1 MMSARDSSN
10 CVPPSGRTA
19 WSVTEA
25 VIPKI
30 QYLINKDQ
38 QSLQRVAPMIFVAL
52 WSTGF
57 VVARYAT
64 TDAGPLTFLCIRMF
78 VAAGLLWLCAT
89 ALRAPRMTRS
99 DWSAASIVGI
109 FMHAIY
115 LGGVFVA
122 IDNGLPSG
130 LSALIAGLHPVATSV
145 AARVFLRE
153 QLSRKQIVG
162 VFLGLIGVCTVV
174 IEKLDAA
181 DGGVTIAAMI
191 AMMISIF
198 GLSVGT
204 LVQRALGKEMP
215 LLRGTA
221 TQYLASGV
229 VLAVASGFSESWRF
243 EITGNT
249 LFSLLWAVVVLSL
262 GAVLLMMTLLARHT
276 AAKVSSLFF
285 LTPALSTIEGAI
297 LFGER
302 LGVLALVGFGIAIFG
317 VRMTMQPTNAAPE
330 VSTA

>member
-1 MMSARDSSN
+1 M
-10 CVPPSGRTA
+10 
-19 WSVTEA
+19 
-25 VIPKI
+25 
-30 QYLINKDQ
+30 
-38 QSLQRVAPMIFVAL
+38 
-52 WSTGF
+52 
-57 VVARYAT
+57 VARYAT
-64 TDAGPLTFLCIRMF
+64 KDAGPLTFLGVRMF
-78 VAAGLLWLCAT
+78 IAAGLLWLIAT
-89 ALRAPRMTRS
+89 AMLAPRMTRT
-99 DWSAASIVGI
+99 DWSAASIVGV

-153 QLSRKQIVG
+153 QLTRKQIYGVCLGLVG
-162 VFLGLIGVCTVV
+162 VLAVV
-174 IEKLDAA
+174 IEKLQDAN
-181 DGGVTIAAMI
+181 GGVTKTAMI

-198 GLSVGT
+198 GLTIGT
-204 LVQRALGKEMP
+204 LVQRALGKQMP

-229 VLAVASGFSESWRF
+229 VLAVASGFSEQWQ
-243 EITGNT
+243 
-249 LFSLLWAVVVLSL
+249 FSMTRYTVFSMLWAVVVLSL

-297 LFGER
+297 LFDER
-302 LGVLALVGFGIAIFG
+302 LGVLAVVGLVIAIIG
-317 VRMTMQPTNAAPE
+317 VRLTMQ
-330 VSTA
+330 STAATPDASTA

>member
-1 MMSARDSSN
+1 LSN
-10 CVPPSGRTA
+10 
-19 WSVTEA
+19 
-25 VIPKI
+25 
-30 QYLINKDQ
+30 NKQ
-38 QSLQRVAPMIFVAL
+38 QSLARVAPSIFVAL

-64 TDAGPLTFLCIRMF
+64 TDAGPLTFLGVRMF
-78 VAAGLLWLCAT
+78 IAAGLLWLIAT
-89 ALRAPRMTRS
+89 AMRAPRMTRS
-99 DWSAASIVGI
+99 DWSAATIVGI

-162 VFLGLIGVCTVV
+162 VFLGLVGVCAVV

-181 DGGVTIAAMI
+181 NSGVTTTAMI
-191 AMMISIF
+191 AMVVSIF
-198 GLSVGT
+198 GLTVGT
-204 LVQRALGKEMP
+204 LVQRAFGKEMP

-243 EITGNT
+243 EITRYT
-249 LFSLLWAVVVLSL
+249 VFSMLWAVVVLSL

-297 LFGER
+297 LFDER
-302 LGVLALVGFGIAIFG
+302 LGALALVGLVIAIFG
-317 VRMTMQPTNAAPE
+317 VRMTMQTTAATPDA
-330 VSTA
+330 STA

>member
-1 MMSARDSSN
+1 MSN
-10 CVPPSGRTA
+10 N
-19 WSVTEA
+19 
-25 VIPKI
+25 
-30 QYLINKDQ
+30 QQ
-38 QSLQRVAPMIFVAL
+38 QSLARVAPAIFVAL

-64 TDAGPLTFLCIRMF
+64 TDAGPLTFLCVRMF
-78 VAAGLLWLCAT
+78 IAAGLLWLIAT
-89 ALRAPRMTRS
+89 GLRAPRMARS
-99 DWSAASIVGI
+99 DWSAATIVGI

-122 IDNGLPSG
+122 IDLGLPSG

-162 VFLGLIGVCTVV
+162 VFLGLVGVCAVV
-174 IEKLDAA
+174 IEKLDAT
-181 DGGVTIAAMI
+181 DSGVTTGAMI
-191 AMMISIF
+191 AMMVSIF
-198 GLSVGT
+198 GLTVGT
-204 LVQRALGKEMP
+204 LVQRELGKEMP

-243 EITGNT
+243 EITSNT
-249 LFSLLWAVVVLSL
+249 VFSMLWAVFVLSL

-297 LFGER
+297 LFDER
-302 LGVLALVGFGIAIFG
+302 LGALALVGLVIAIFG
-317 VRMTMQPTNAAPE
+317 VRLTMQTAAATPDA
-330 VSTA
+330 STA

>member
-1 MMSARDSSN
+1 MSN
-10 CVPPSGRTA
+10 N
-19 WSVTEA
+19 
-25 VIPKI
+25 
-30 QYLINKDQ
+30 QQ
-38 QSLQRVAPMIFVAL
+38 QSLARVAPAIFVAL

-64 TDAGPLTFLCIRMF
+64 KDAGPLTFLGVRMF
-78 VAAGLLWLCAT
+78 IAAGLLWLIAT
-89 ALRAPRMTRS
+89 AMRAPRMTRT
-99 DWSAASIVGI
+99 DWSAASIVGV

-153 QLSRKQIVG
+153 QLTRKQIYGVCLGLVG
-162 VFLGLIGVCTVV
+162 VLAVV
-174 IEKLDAA
+174 IEKLQDAN
-181 DGGVTIAAMI
+181 GGVTKTAMI

-198 GLSVGT
+198 GLTIGT
-204 LVQRALGKEMP
+204 LVQRALGKQMP

-229 VLAVASGFSESWRF
+229 VLAVASGFSEQWQ
-243 EITGNT
+243 
-249 LFSLLWAVVVLSL
+249 FSMTRYTVFSMLWAVVVLSL

-297 LFGER
+297 LFDER
-302 LGVLALVGFGIAIFG
+302 LGVLAVVGLVIAIIG
-317 VRMTMQPTNAAPE
+317 VRLTMQ
-330 VSTA
+330 STAATPDASTA

>member
-1 MMSARDSSN
+1 LS
-10 CVPPSGRTA
+10 
-19 WSVTEA
+19 
-25 VIPKI
+25 
-30 QYLINKDQ
+30 INQQ
-38 QSLQRVAPMIFVAL
+38 QSLARVAPAIFVAL

-64 TDAGPLTFLCIRMF
+64 TDAGPLTFLCVRMF
-78 VAAGLLWLCAT
+78 IAAGLLWLIASG
-89 ALRAPRMTRS
+89 LRAPRMTHS
-99 DWSAASIVGI
+99 DWSAATIVGV

-122 IDNGLPSG
+122 IDLGLPSG

-153 QLSRKQIVG
+153 QLSRKQIAG
-162 VFLGLIGVCTVV
+162 VFLGLVGVCAVV
-174 IEKLDAA
+174 FEKLDAVN
-181 DGGVTIAAMI
+181 GGVTKGAMI
-191 AMMISIF
+191 AMMVSIF
-198 GLSVGT
+198 GLTVGT
-204 LVQRALGKEMP
+204 LVQRALGKDMP

-229 VLAVASGFSESWRF
+229 VLSVASGLSESWRF
-243 EITGNT
+243 EVTRNT
-249 LFSLLWAVVVLSL
+249 VFSMLWAVFVLSL

-297 LFGER
+297 LFDER
-302 LGVLALVGFGIAIFG
+302 LGALALVGLVIAIFG
-317 VRMTMQPTNAAPE
+317 VRMTMQTTAATPDA
-330 VSTA
+330 STA

>member
-1 MMSARDSSN
+1 LTDS
-10 CVPPSGRTA
+10 
-19 WSVTEA
+19 
-25 VIPKI
+25 K
-30 QYLINKDQ
+30 Q
-38 QSLQRVAPMIFVAL
+38 QSLARVAPAIFVAL

-64 TDAGPLTFLCIRMF
+64 TDAGPLTFLSVRMF
-78 VAAGLLWLCAT
+78 IAAGLLWLIAT
-89 ALRAPRMTRS
+89 GLRAPRMARS
-99 DWSAASIVGI
+99 DWSAATIVGI

-122 IDNGLPSG
+122 IDLGLPSG

-153 QLSRKQIVG
+153 HLSRKQIVG
-162 VFLGLIGVCTVV
+162 VFLGLVGVCAVV
-174 IEKLDAA
+174 VEKLEDAN
-181 DGGVTIAAMI
+181 GGVTTAAMV
-191 AMMISIF
+191 AMLISIF
-198 GLSVGT
+198 GLTVGT
-204 LVQRALGKEMP
+204 LVQRAFGKEMP

-229 VLAVASGFSESWRF
+229 VLAIASGLSESWRF
-243 EITGNT
+243 EVTSNT
-249 LFSLLWAVVVLSL
+249 VFSMLWAVVVLSL

-297 LFGER
+297 LFDER
-302 LGVLALVGFGIAIFG
+302 LGVLALVGLVIAIFG
-317 VRMTMQPTNAAPE
+317 VRMTMQTTTPAPDA
-330 VSTA
+330 STA

>member
-1 MMSARDSSN
+1 M
-10 CVPPSGRTA
+10 
-19 WSVTEA
+19 
-25 VIPKI
+25 
-30 QYLINKDQ
+30 
-38 QSLQRVAPMIFVAL
+38 
-52 WSTGF
+52 
-57 VVARYAT
+57 VARYAT
-64 TDAGPLTFLCIRMF
+64 KDAGPLTFLCVRMF
-78 VAAGLLWLCAT
+78 IAAGLLWLIAT
-89 ALRAPRMTRS
+89 AMRAPRMMRS
-99 DWSAASIVGI
+99 DWSAATIVGV

-122 IDNGLPSG
+122 IDLGLPSG

-162 VFLGLIGVCTVV
+162 VFLGLVGVCAVV

-181 DGGVTIAAMI
+181 DGGVTTGAMI

-198 GLSVGT
+198 GLTIGT

-243 EITGNT
+243 EITSNT
-249 LFSLLWAVVVLSL
+249 VFSMLWAVVVLSL

-302 LGVLALVGFGIAIFG
+302 LGALALVGLVIAIFG
-317 VRMTMQPTNAAPE
+317 VRLTMQTTAATPDA
-330 VSTA
+330 STA

>member
-1 MMSARDSSN
+1 M
-10 CVPPSGRTA
+10 
-19 WSVTEA
+19 
-25 VIPKI
+25 
-30 QYLINKDQ
+30 
-38 QSLQRVAPMIFVAL
+38 
-52 WSTGF
+52 
-57 VVARYAT
+57 VARYAT
-64 TDAGPLTFLCIRMF
+64 KDAGPLTFVCVRMF
-78 VAAGLLWLCAT
+78 IAAGLLWLIAT
-89 ALRAPRMTRS
+89 AMRAPRMTRS
-99 DWSAASIVGI
+99 DWSAATIVGV

-153 QLSRKQIVG
+153 QLSRKQIIG
-162 VFLGLIGVCTVV
+162 VFLGLVGVCAVV

-181 DGGVTIAAMI
+181 DGGVTTAAMI

-198 GLSVGT
+198 GLTVGT

-276 AAKVSSLFF
+276 ATKVTSLFF
-285 LTPALSTIEGAI
+285 LTPALSTIEGGI

-302 LGVLALVGFGIAIFG
+302 LGALALVGLVVAIFG
-317 VRMTMQPTNAAPE
+317 VRMTMQTTAATPDA
-330 VSTA
+330 STA

>member
-1 MMSARDSSN
+1 M
-10 CVPPSGRTA
+10 
-19 WSVTEA
+19 
-25 VIPKI
+25 
-30 QYLINKDQ
+30 
-38 QSLQRVAPMIFVAL
+38 
-52 WSTGF
+52 
-57 VVARYAT
+57 VARYAT
-64 TDAGPLTFLCIRMF
+64 KDAGPLTFVCVRMF
-78 VAAGLLWLCAT
+78 IAAGLLWLIAT
-89 ALRAPRMTRS
+89 AMRAPRMTRS
-99 DWSAASIVGI
+99 DWSAATIVGV

-153 QLSRKQIVG
+153 QLSRKQIIG
-162 VFLGLIGVCTVV
+162 VFLGLVGVCAVV

-181 DGGVTIAAMI
+181 DGGVTTAAMI
-191 AMMISIF
+191 AMMISIC
-198 GLSVGT
+198 GLTVGT

-276 AAKVSSLFF
+276 ATKVSSLFF
-285 LTPALSTIEGAI
+285 LTPALSTIEGGI

-302 LGVLALVGFGIAIFG
+302 LGALALVGLVVAIFG
-317 VRMTMQPTNAAPE
+317 VRMTMQTTAATPDA
-330 VSTA
+330 STA

>member
-1 MMSARDSSN
+1 LSN
-10 CVPPSGRTA
+10 S
-19 WSVTEA
+19 
-25 VIPKI
+25 
-30 QYLINKDQ
+30 QQ
-38 QSLQRVAPMIFVAL
+38 QSLARVAPAIFVAL

-64 TDAGPLTFLCIRMF
+64 TDAGPLTFLCVRMF
-78 VAAGLLWLCAT
+78 IAAGLLWLIAT
-89 ALRAPRMTRS
+89 AMRAPRMTRS
-99 DWSAASIVGI
+99 GWSAATIVGV
-109 FMHAIY
+109 FMHAVY

-145 AARVFLRE
+145 AARIFLGER
-153 QLSRKQIVG
+153 LNRKQIIG
-162 VFLGLIGVCTVV
+162 VFLGLVGVCAVV

-181 DGGVTIAAMI
+181 DSGVTTAAMI
-191 AMMISIF
+191 AMAISIV
-198 GLSVGT
+198 GLTIGT

-229 VLAVASGFSESWRF
+229 VLAVASGFSEQWQ
-243 EITGNT
+243 
-249 LFSLLWAVVVLSL
+249 FSLTRYTMFSMLWAVVVLSL

-302 LGVLALVGFGIAIFG
+302 LGALALVGLVIAIFG
-317 VRMTMQPTNAAPE
+317 VRMTMQTNAATPDA
-330 VSTA
+330 STA

>member
-1 MMSARDSSN
+1 M
-10 CVPPSGRTA
+10 
-19 WSVTEA
+19 
-25 VIPKI
+25 
-30 QYLINKDQ
+30 
-38 QSLQRVAPMIFVAL
+38 
-52 WSTGF
+52 
-57 VVARYAT
+57 VARYAT
-64 TDAGPLTFLCIRMF
+64 KDAGPLTFLGVRMF
-78 VAAGLLWLCAT
+78 IAAGLLWLIAT
-89 ALRAPRMTRS
+89 AMRAPRMTRT
-99 DWSAASIVGI
+99 DWSAASIVGV

-153 QLSRKQIVG
+153 QLTRKQIYGVCLGLVG
-162 VFLGLIGVCTVV
+162 VLAVV
-174 IEKLDAA
+174 IEKLQDAN
-181 DGGVTIAAMI
+181 GGVTKTAMI

-198 GLSVGT
+198 GLTIGT
-204 LVQRALGKEMP
+204 LVQRALGKQMP

-229 VLAVASGFSESWRF
+229 VLAVASGFSEQWQ
-243 EITGNT
+243 
-249 LFSLLWAVVVLSL
+249 FSMTRYTVFSMLWAVVVLSL

-297 LFGER
+297 LFDER
-302 LGVLALVGFGIAIFG
+302 LGVLAVVGLVIAIIG
-317 VRMTMQPTNAAPE
+317 VRLTMQ
-330 VSTA
+330 STAELPEN

>member
-1 MMSARDSSN
+1 M
-10 CVPPSGRTA
+10 
-19 WSVTEA
+19 
-25 VIPKI
+25 
-30 QYLINKDQ
+30 
-38 QSLQRVAPMIFVAL
+38 
-52 WSTGF
+52 
-57 VVARYAT
+57 VARYAT
-64 TDAGPLTFLCIRMF
+64 KDAGPLTFLCVRMF
-78 VAAGLLWLCAT
+78 IAAGLLWLIAT
-89 ALRAPRMTRS
+89 AMRAPRMTRS
-99 DWSAASIVGI
+99 DWSAATIVGV

-153 QLSRKQIVG
+153 QLSRKQIIG
-162 VFLGLIGVCTVV
+162 VFLGLVGVCAVV

-181 DGGVTIAAMI
+181 DGGVTTAAMI

-198 GLSVGT
+198 GLTVGT

-221 TQYLASGV
+221 MQYLASGV

-276 AAKVSSLFF
+276 ATKVSSLFF

-302 LGVLALVGFGIAIFG
+302 LGALALVGLVVAIFG
-317 VRMTMQPTNAAPE
+317 VRMTMQTTAATPDA
-330 VSTA
+330 STA

>member
-1 MMSARDSSN
+1 M
-10 CVPPSGRTA
+10 
-19 WSVTEA
+19 
-25 VIPKI
+25 
-30 QYLINKDQ
+30 
-38 QSLQRVAPMIFVAL
+38 
-52 WSTGF
+52 
-57 VVARYAT
+57 VARYAT
-64 TDAGPLTFLCIRMF
+64 KDAGPLTFLGVRMF
-78 VAAGLLWLCAT
+78 IAAGLLWLIAT
-89 ALRAPRMTRS
+89 AMRAPRMTRS
-99 DWSAASIVGI
+99 DWSAASIVGV

-153 QLSRKQIVG
+153 QLTRKQIYGVCLGLVG
-162 VFLGLIGVCTVV
+162 VLAVV
-174 IEKLDAA
+174 IEKLQDTK
-181 DGGVTIAAMI
+181 GGVTKTAMI

-198 GLSVGT
+198 GLTIGT
-204 LVQRALGKEMP
+204 LVQRALGKEMS

-229 VLAVASGFSESWRF
+229 VLAVASGFSEQWQ
-243 EITGNT
+243 
-249 LFSLLWAVVVLSL
+249 FSLTRYTVFSMLWAVVVLSL

-297 LFGER
+297 LFDER
-302 LGVLALVGFGIAIFG
+302 LGALAIVGLVIAIIG
-317 VRMTMQPTNAAPE
+317 VRLTMQ
-330 VSTA
+330 STAELPAN

>member
-1 MMSARDSSN
+1 M
-10 CVPPSGRTA
+10 
-19 WSVTEA
+19 
-25 VIPKI
+25 
-30 QYLINKDQ
+30 
-38 QSLQRVAPMIFVAL
+38 
-52 WSTGF
+52 
-57 VVARYAT
+57 VARYAT
-64 TDAGPLTFLCIRMF
+64 KDAGPLTFLGVRMF
-78 VAAGLLWLCAT
+78 IAAGLLWLIAT
-89 ALRAPRMTRS
+89 AMRAPQMTRS
-99 DWSAASIVGI
+99 DWSAASIVGV

-153 QLSRKQIVG
+153 QLTRKQIYGVCLGVVG
-162 VFLGLIGVCTVV
+162 VLAVV
-174 IEKLDAA
+174 IEKLQDAN
-181 DGGVTIAAMI
+181 GGMTKTAMI

-198 GLSVGT
+198 GLTIGT

-229 VLAVASGFSESWRF
+229 VLAVASGFSEQWQ
-243 EITGNT
+243 
-249 LFSLLWAVVVLSL
+249 FSLTRYTVFSMLWAVVVLSL

-297 LFGER
+297 LFDER
-302 LGVLALVGFGIAIFG
+302 LGALAIVGLVIAIIG
-317 VRMTMQPTNAAPE
+317 VRLTMQ
-330 VSTA
+330 STAQLPDATTA

>member
-1 MMSARDSSN
+1 MLN
-10 CVPPSGRTA
+10 N
-19 WSVTEA
+19 
-25 VIPKI
+25 
-30 QYLINKDQ
+30 QQ
-38 QSLQRVAPMIFVAL
+38 QSLARVAPAIFVAL

-64 TDAGPLTFLCIRMF
+64 TDAGPLTFLCVRMF
-78 VAAGLLWLCAT
+78 IAAGLLWLIAT
-89 ALRAPRMTRS
+89 AMRAPRMTRS
-99 DWSAASIVGI
+99 DWSASTIVGV

-122 IDNGLPSG
+122 IDLGLPSG

-145 AARVFLRE
+145 AARIFLRE

-162 VFLGLIGVCTVV
+162 VFLGLVGVCAVV
-174 IEKLDAA
+174 VEKLDAA
-181 DGGVTIAAMI
+181 DGGVTTGAMI
-191 AMMISIF
+191 AMMVSIF
-198 GLSVGT
+198 GLTVGT
-204 LVQRALGKEMP
+204 LVQRAFGKEMP

-229 VLAVASGFSESWRF
+229 VLAIASGFSESWRF
-243 EITGNT
+243 EITSNT
-249 LFSLLWAVVVLSL
+249 VFSMLWAVFVLSL

-297 LFGER
+297 LFDER
-302 LGVLALVGFGIAIFG
+302 LGALALVGLVIAIFG
-317 VRMTMQPTNAAPE
+317 VRLTMQTTATTPDA
-330 VSTA
+330 STA

>member
-1 MMSARDSSN
+1 MSNS
-10 CVPPSGRTA
+10 
-19 WSVTEA
+19 
-25 VIPKI
+25 
-30 QYLINKDQ
+30 QQ
-38 QSLQRVAPMIFVAL
+38 QSLARVAPAIFVAL

-64 TDAGPLTFLCIRMF
+64 TDAGPLTFLSVRMF
-78 VAAGLLWLCAT
+78 IAAGLLWLIAT
-89 ALRAPRMTRS
+89 GLRAPRMARS
-99 DWSAASIVGI
+99 DWSAATIVGI

-122 IDNGLPSG
+122 IDLGLPSG

-162 VFLGLIGVCTVV
+162 VFLGLVGVCAVV
-174 IEKLDAA
+174 IEKLEVAN
-181 DGGVTIAAMI
+181 GGVTTAAMI
-191 AMMISIF
+191 AMMVSIF
-198 GLSVGT
+198 GLTVGT
-204 LVQRALGKEMP
+204 LVQRAFGKEMP

-229 VLAVASGFSESWRF
+229 VLAIASGLSESWEF
-243 EITGNT
+243 EVTSNT
-249 LFSLLWAVVVLSL
+249 VFSMLWAVVVLSL

-297 LFGER
+297 LFDER
-302 LGVLALVGFGIAIFG
+302 LGVLALVGLVIAIFG
-317 VRMTMQPTNAAPE
+317 VRMTMQTSAATNSAE
-330 VSTA
+330 RLSKVT

>member
-1 MMSARDSSN
+1 MSN
-10 CVPPSGRTA
+10 N
-19 WSVTEA
+19 
-25 VIPKI
+25 
-30 QYLINKDQ
+30 QQ
-38 QSLQRVAPMIFVAL
+38 QSLARVTPAIFVAL

-64 TDAGPLTFLCIRMF
+64 RDAGPLTFLGVRMF
-78 VAAGLLWLCAT
+78 IAAGLLWLIAT
-89 ALRAPRMTRS
+89 VMRAPRMTRS
-99 DWSAASIVGI
+99 DWSAASIVGV
-109 FMHAIY
+109 FMHAVY

-153 QLSRKQIVG
+153 QLTRKQIYGVCLGLVG
-162 VFLGLIGVCTVV
+162 VLAVV
-174 IEKLDAA
+174 IEKLQDAN
-181 DGGVTIAAMI
+181 GGVTKTAMI

-198 GLSVGT
+198 GLTIGT
-204 LVQRALGKEMP
+204 LVQRALGKQMP

-229 VLAVASGFSESWRF
+229 VLAVASGFSEQWQ
-243 EITGNT
+243 
-249 LFSLLWAVVVLSL
+249 FSLTRYTVFSMLWAVVVLSL

-297 LFGER
+297 LFDER
-302 LGVLALVGFGIAIFG
+302 LGALAVVGLVIAIIG
-317 VRMTMQPTNAAPE
+317 VRLTMQ
-330 VSTA
+330 STAATPDASTA

>member
-1 MMSARDSSN
+1 M
-10 CVPPSGRTA
+10 
-19 WSVTEA
+19 
-25 VIPKI
+25 
-30 QYLINKDQ
+30 
-38 QSLQRVAPMIFVAL
+38 
-52 WSTGF
+52 
-57 VVARYAT
+57 VARYAT
-64 TDAGPLTFLCIRMF
+64 KDAGPLTFLGVRMF
-78 VAAGLLWLCAT
+78 IAAGLLWLIAT
-89 ALRAPRMTRS
+89 AMRAPQMTRS
-99 DWSAASIVGI
+99 DWSAASIVGV

-122 IDNGLPSG
+122 IDNGLSSG

-153 QLSRKQIVG
+153 HLSRKQIVG
-162 VFLGLIGVCTVV
+162 VFLGLVGVCAVV

-181 DGGVTIAAMI
+181 DGGVTTGAMI
-191 AMMISIF
+191 AMMVSIF
-198 GLSVGT
+198 GLTVGT

-221 TQYLASGV
+221 TQYLASGI

-249 LFSLLWAVVVLSL
+249 VFSLLWSVVILSL

-276 AAKVSSLFF
+276 ASKVSSLFF

-297 LFGER
+297 LFDER
-302 LGVLALVGFGIAIFG
+302 LGVLALVGLIIAIFG
-317 VRMTMQPTNAAPE
+317 VRMTMQTTAVTPDAPTA
-330 VSTA
+330 

>member
-1 MMSARDSSN
+1 M
-10 CVPPSGRTA
+10 
-19 WSVTEA
+19 
-25 VIPKI
+25 
-30 QYLINKDQ
+30 
-38 QSLQRVAPMIFVAL
+38 
-52 WSTGF
+52 
-57 VVARYAT
+57 VARYAT
-64 TDAGPLTFLCIRMF
+64 KDAGPLTFLCVRMF
-78 VAAGLLWLCAT
+78 IAAGLLWLIAT
-89 ALRAPRMTRS
+89 AMRAPRMMRS
-99 DWSAASIVGI
+99 DWSAATIVGV

-122 IDNGLPSG
+122 IDLGLPSG

-162 VFLGLIGVCTVV
+162 VFLGLVGVCAVV
-174 IEKLDAA
+174 IEKLHAA
-181 DGGVTIAAMI
+181 DGGVTTGAMI
-191 AMMISIF
+191 AMVISIF
-198 GLSVGT
+198 GLTIGT

-243 EITGNT
+243 EITSNT
-249 LFSLLWAVVVLSL
+249 VFSMLWAVVVLSL

-302 LGVLALVGFGIAIFG
+302 LGALALVGLVIAIFG
-317 VRMTMQPTNAAPE
+317 VRLTMQTTAATPDA
-330 VSTA
+330 STA

>member
-1 MMSARDSSN
+1 LTDTRQESFA
-10 CVPPSGRTA
+10 
-19 WSVTEA
+19 
-25 VIPKI
+25 KI
-30 QYLINKDQ
+30 
-38 QSLQRVAPMIFVAL
+38 APAIFVAL

-64 TDAGPLTFLCIRMF
+64 RDAGPLTFLGIRMF
-78 VAAGLLWLCAT
+78 IAAALLWLIAT
-89 ALRAPRMTRS
+89 AMRAPRMTRQA
-99 DWSAASIVGI
+99 WSAASIVGV

-130 LSALIAGLHPVATSV
+130 LSALIAGLHPVATSM
-145 AARVFLRE
+145 AARIFLRE
-153 QLSRKQIVG
+153 RLTRKQIYGVCVG
-162 VFLGLIGVCTVV
+162 VVGVLAVV
-174 IEKLDAA
+174 IEKLQDAN
-181 DGGVTIAAMI
+181 GGVTKTAMI
-191 AMMISIF
+191 AMAISII
-198 GLSVGT
+198 GLTIGT

-229 VLAVASGFSESWRF
+229 VLAVASGFSEQWQ
-243 EITGNT
+243 
-249 LFSLLWAVVVLSL
+249 FSLTRYTVFSMLWAVVVLSL

-297 LFGER
+297 LFDER
-302 LGVLALVGFGIAIFG
+302 LGALAIVGLVIAIIG
-317 VRMTMQPTNAAPE
+317 VRLTMQ
-330 VSTA
+330 STADLPEATTA